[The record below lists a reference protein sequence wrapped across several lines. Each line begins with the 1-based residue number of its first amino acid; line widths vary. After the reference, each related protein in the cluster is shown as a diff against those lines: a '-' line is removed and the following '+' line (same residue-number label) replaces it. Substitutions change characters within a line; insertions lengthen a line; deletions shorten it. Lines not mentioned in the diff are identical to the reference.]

1 MKTGLLFSNRRAPWS
16 SLGTDVGQAHS
27 AAEVLQ
33 EAGLDW
39 NVVQKDIQTE
49 DGDIIPG
56 FKANI
61 RDSDSKTLGIV
72 TDKYQIVQNRD
83 AFAFTDALLGEG
95 VAYETAGVA
104 QDGRKVWIL
113 AKMPEKYIIAGDE
126 VSPYFIIMN
135 SHDGSCS
142 IKAAMTPIRV
152 VCQNALN
159 LALRRAKRTWM
170 TKHTANIHTRMED
183 ARNTLFLAN
192 QYMAELGRGI
202 DEIARIR
209 LSDRKVNE
217 YMNQLFPVTAD
228 MSHAQKRNS
237 QRQLEDMKQ
246 RYFEAPDL
254 QWAGKNG
261 YRFINAVSDFALHA
275 EPIRRSKNYGENLLL
290 KTVEGNPMVDK
301 AYQMV
306 LAA

>member
-1 MKTGLLFSNRRAPWS
+1 MKTGLLFSNRTAPWS
-16 SLGTDVGQAHS
+16 SLGTNVGHAHS
-27 AAEVLQ
+27 AVEVLQ
-33 EAGLDW
+33 EAGMDW
-39 NVVQKDIQTE
+39 DVVQKDIHTE
-49 DGDIIPG
+49 DGDLIPG
-56 FKANI
+56 YKANI
-61 RDSDSKTLGIV
+61 RDSDNKTLGIV
-72 TDKYQIVQNRD
+72 TDKYQIVQNKD

-95 VAYETAGVA
+95 VTYETAGVA
-104 QDGRKVWIL
+104 QDGKKVWIL

-152 VCQNALN
+152 ACQNALN

-183 ARNTLFLAN
+183 ARNTLFMAN
-192 QYMAELGRGI
+192 QYMTELGRGI
-202 DEIARIR
+202 DEIARIH
-209 LSDRKVNE
+209 LSDRKVGE
-217 YMNQLFPVTAD
+217 YMNQLFPVTED
-228 MSHAQKRNS
+228 MSHAQKKNS
-237 QRQLEDMKQ
+237 RRQLEDMRQ

-254 QWAGKNG
+254 QGVGRNG
-261 YRFINAVSDFALHA
+261 YRFINTVSDFALHA
-275 EPIRRSKNYGENLLL
+275 EPIRRSKNYDENLLL
-290 KTVEGNPMVDK
+290 KTVEGNPMVDR

>member
-1 MKTGLLFSNRRAPWS
+1 MKTGLLFSNRTAPWS
-16 SLGTDVGQAHS
+16 SLGTNVGHAHS
-27 AAEVLQ
+27 AVEVLQ
-33 EAGLDW
+33 EAGMDW
-39 NVVQKDIQTE
+39 DVVQKDIHTE
-49 DGDIIPG
+49 DGDLIPG
-56 FKANI
+56 YKANI
-61 RDSDSKTLGIV
+61 RDSDNKTLGIV
-72 TDKYQIVQNRD
+72 TDKYQIVQNKD

-95 VAYETAGVA
+95 VTYETAGVA
-104 QDGRKVWIL
+104 QDGKKVWIL

-152 VCQNALN
+152 ACQNALN

-183 ARNTLFLAN
+183 ARNTLFMAN
-192 QYMAELGRGI
+192 QYMTELGRGI

-209 LSDRKVNE
+209 LSDRKVGE
-217 YMNQLFPVTAD
+217 YMDQLFPVTED
-228 MSHAQKRNS
+228 MSHAQKKNS
-237 QRQLEDMKQ
+237 RRQLEDMRQ

-254 QWAGKNG
+254 QGVGRNG

-275 EPIRRSKNYGENLLL
+275 EPIRRSKNYDENLLL
-290 KTVEGNPMVDK
+290 KTVEGNPMVDR

>member
-1 MKTGLLFSNRRAPWS
+1 MEAGLLFSGRTAPWG
-16 SLGTDVGQAHS
+16 SLGTNVGQAHS
-27 AAEVLQ
+27 AEEVLR

-39 NVVQKDIQTE
+39 DVAQESIYTE
-49 DGDIIPG
+49 AGDIIPG

-61 RDSDSKTLGIV
+61 RASDRKALGIV

-83 AFAFTDALLGEG
+83 AFAFMDALLGEG
-95 VAYETAGVA
+95 VTYETAGAA
-104 QDGRKVWIL
+104 QEGRKVWIL
-113 AKMPEKYIIAGDE
+113 AKMPERYIIAGDE

-152 VCQNALN
+152 ACQNALN

-170 TKHTANIHTRMED
+170 TRHTANIHTRMDD
-183 ARNTLFLAN
+183 AGETLYMAN

-202 DEIARIR
+202 DEVSRIR
-209 LSDRKVNE
+209 LSDRKARE
-217 YMNQLFPVTAD
+217 YMGQFFPVTED
-228 MSHAQKRNS
+228 MSHAQKKNS
-237 QRQLEDMKQ
+237 RRQLEDMEQ

-254 QWAGKNG
+254 QGVGKNG
-261 YRFINAVSDFALHA
+261 YRFINAVSDFAIHA
-275 EPIRRSKNYGENLLL
+275 EPIRRSKNYKENLLL
-290 KTVEGNPMVDK
+290 KTIEGNPMVDR